1 MRVLAIAGALLIGLA
16 GVFMSVCG
24 GGFFVVLAYES
35 VKAIFRAGQ
44 QNQKF
49 GASVLLLIQALGR
62 YDVTN
67 ARAALDRSGSA
78 GFKAPWR

>member
-35 VKAIFRAGQ
+35 VKATFRAGQ
-44 QNQKF
+44 QMF
-49 GASVLLLIQALGR
+49 WASVLLLIQAPGR
-62 YDVTN
+62 YDARN